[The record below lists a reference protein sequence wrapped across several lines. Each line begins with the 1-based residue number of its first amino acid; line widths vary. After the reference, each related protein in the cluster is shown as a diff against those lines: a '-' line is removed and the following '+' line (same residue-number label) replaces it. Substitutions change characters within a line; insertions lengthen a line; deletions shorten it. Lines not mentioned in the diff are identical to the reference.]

1 MRVEGFKKSYRFIF
15 SLPSSKAI
23 FCTLLF
29 SSALYV
35 YMDITLG
42 RPQVG
47 HVIYFLSEVVLF
59 PLIARA
65 ASPWVFTWR
74 RSYGLPAASLLLW
87 VITVPILKDPTT
99 PLISFFSYLWYM
111 AYRGLCRRK
120 WPLGVP
126 FIVVI
131 MSSLVYG
138 LPILIA
144 FLASIFIFEC
154 VIWRLNRK
162 TEELGIRGVNAFVN
176 FAEYILSNNREA
188 MEEVLLAFSREDTVY
203 IDCLKF
209 FDPQGRVIGAVV
221 VPYIHP
227 GPFRNVGSAAFPSYL
242 LCEARFRGLNVLVLH
257 GVSSHERD
265 LALTREAES
274 IAQDVLRWVES
285 GSGTQVSAWGFR
297 EIELNGIRVTCVT
310 LGIPL
315 IFLSHVSGGDDF
327 PYSIAEKVWSVQ
339 PHCAVIDAHNC
350 LRDITCTSLD
360 TELLLRTCKAGEVGH
375 VKIGVAS
382 VKSSLPD
389 LEVGLGG
396 VVALVLDLGG
406 STHYVVCF
414 DSNNMVEGLREHIA
428 RGIKS
433 LGLGSGVV
441 ATTDTHAMTGVRPKV
456 DYYPLGSLSGWR
468 RVVEE
473 AVKAVK
479 EALSKKRAVS
489 RVVYT
494 RLKYRCRVLDREKL
508 EKMSEITLKSTM
520 DVLKALVAGFLLSLI
535 PLLL

>member
-1 MRVEGFKKSYRFIF
+1 VRVEGFKKSYRFIF

-23 FCTLLF
+23 FCALLF

-47 HVIYFLSEVVLF
+47 HAIYFLSEVVLF

-65 ASPWVFTWR
+65 ASPRVFTWR
-74 RSYGLPAASLLLW
+74 RSYGLPVASLLLW
-87 VITVPILKDPTT
+87 VITAPILKDPTT

-120 WPLGVP
+120 WPLGAP

-131 MSSLVYG
+131 TSSLVYG
-138 LPILIA
+138 LPIFIA
-144 FLASIFIFEC
+144 FLASISIFEY

-221 VPYIHP
+221 IPYIHP
-227 GPFRNVGSAAFPSYL
+227 GPFRNVGSASFPSYL
-242 LCEARFRGLNVLVLH
+242 LYEARSRGLNILVLH

-265 LALTREAES
+265 LALTKEAEF
-274 IAQDVLRWVES
+274 IAQDVLKWIES
-285 GSGTQVSAWGFR
+285 GPGTQVSAWGFS
-297 EIELNGIRVTCVT
+297 EGGLNGIRVACIT

-315 IFLSHVSGGDDF
+315 IFLSYVSGGDDF
-327 PYSIAEKVWSVQ
+327 PYPVVEKVWSVQ
-339 PHCAVIDAHNC
+339 PRCAVIDAHNC
-350 LRDITCTSLD
+350 LRDVTRASLD
-360 TELLLRTCKAGEVGH
+360 PEPLLRTCKASKMRR
-375 VKIGVAS
+375 VKIGIAS
-382 VKSSLPD
+382 IKSNLSG

-396 VVALVLDLGG
+396 VAALVFDLGG

-428 RGIKS
+428 RGIRS
-433 LGLGSGVV
+433 LGLRSGVV

-456 DYYPLGSLSGWR
+456 DYYPLGSLSDWKE
-468 RVVEE
+468 VVEE
-473 AVKAVK
+473 AVKAVR
-479 EALSKKRAVS
+479 EASSKKRDVS
-489 RVVYT
+489 RAIYA
-494 RLKYRCRVLDREKL
+494 RLEYKCRVLDKEKL

-520 DVLKALVAGFLLSLI
+520 GVLKALIAGFLLSLI